1 MVLCSRS
8 STVGPI
14 PSGTTVTRA
23 AAQHLSEVVHDSG
36 FFGVK
41 QVELSGKEDEMH
53 VQCVQVSM
61 QLKGQGL
68 LEVGPVDVAQHVK
81 QILADLLHQGLEGA
95 GEFSA

>member
-1 MVLCSRS
+1 MTAVSLGSSRLNS
-8 STVGPI
+8 L
-14 PSGTTVTRA
+14 A
-23 AAQHLSEVVHDSG
+23 
-36 FFGVK
+36 
-41 QVELSGKEDEMH
+41 EDEMH

-81 QILADLLHQGLEGA
+81 QILADLLHQRLEGA